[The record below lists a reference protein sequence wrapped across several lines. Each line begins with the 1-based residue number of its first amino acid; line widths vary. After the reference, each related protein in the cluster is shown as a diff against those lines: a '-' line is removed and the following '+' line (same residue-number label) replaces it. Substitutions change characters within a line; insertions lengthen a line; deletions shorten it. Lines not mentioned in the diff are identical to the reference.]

1 MNKQRFR
8 LVFSKRMGMLVP
20 VAEDRAA
27 QGKASGDGAASGGAT
42 PQGPPAA
49 IRLGPSLRLWSLR
62 KGVLALLA
70 AGALGALLAA
80 PQSAHAAPSGASVAS
95 GTASIT
101 HSGNATT
108 IVNSPNAIINWAS
121 FSAAQQEVIR
131 RFELDDQAGLAPE
144 RLGQVQGVFDA
155 VRGPSRTLGE
165 LTTARVAAQA
175 LLDHAQ
181 PGELAVS
188 VPEQTLQDA
197 RVRVVITSLRGTRIA
212 RVRAVGASG
221 FDEANVRASVPALA
235 EGVALDT
242 GELDRE
248 LRLGE
253 LHPFK
258 RTSVTLARQGDGTPA
273 ALVTAQAERSA
284 LGFLTTDNFGPR
296 EARARVGAGYVQ
308 GNLTGADDVLALNY
322 MSALERERLQGL
334 SVSYALPLYRWGQM
348 VELSAS
354 HSRSDSARTVEL
366 FHLNGAGTAASAK
379 WSYVLP
385 RYAGADLR
393 LTAAYLYHRTR
404 SRVTFEAREDLG
416 SLVPS
421 GASAPLSVGLEGEL
435 RPTGLGLPVV
445 ASAGVSVAHNFAGR
459 FGSTDAPGLSAI
471 RLGAGDFTLTSARLR
486 VEAQAPGGWQ
496 LRASALGQATGN
508 ALTAA
513 DQLNVVGPYAVRG
526 FRDAA
531 LLGDR
536 AVVASA
542 EVATPVLAS
551 VAEVGVR
558 GWGFVDYGAVGRNHA
573 LAGEL
578 DHAEAAATGLGLRGA
593 ARWGSLEVYLARK
606 IAGRAHDADASRYSL
621 WVNAAL
627 RF

>member
-1 MNKQRFR
+1 MTSSTSPSSLTSSVCRTPRAVQGQHPGQRLSTFVCT
-8 LVFSKRMGMLVP
+8 LC
-20 VAEDRAA
+20 AA
-27 QGKASGDGAASGGAT
+27 CAM
-42 PQGPPAA
+42 
-49 IRLGPSLRLWSLR
+49 
-62 KGVLALLA
+62 LA
-70 AGALGALLAA
+70 AGGTSVPAHAQNSV
-80 PQSAHAAPSGASVAS
+80 PQS
-95 GTASIT
+95 
-101 HSGNATT
+101 
-108 IVNSPNAIINWAS
+108 
-121 FSAAQQEVIR
+121 FEIR
-131 RFELDDQAGLAPE
+131 RFDLDDQAGLAPE
-144 RLGQVQGVFDA
+144 RRNQVQAVFNA
-155 VRGPSRTLGE
+155 VRGPARTIAV
-165 LTTARVAAQA
+165 LTAARVAAQA
-175 LLDHAQ
+175 LLDRAQ

-188 VPEQTLQDA
+188 VPEQTLQDG
-197 RVRVVITSLRGTRIA
+197 RVRVVIASLRGTRIA
-212 RVRAVGASG
+212 RVRAMGARG
-221 FDEANVRASVPALA
+221 FDEDNVRASVPALG

-242 GELDRE
+242 AQLDRE

-258 RTSVTLARQGDGTPA
+258 RTNVTLARQGDGTPE

-284 LGFLTTDNFGPR
+284 LGFLTTDNYGPR

-308 GNLTGADDVLALNY
+308 GNLTGADDVLSLNY

-334 SVSYALPLYRWGQM
+334 SVSYALPLYRYGQM
-348 VELSAS
+348 LEFSAA
-354 HSRSDSARTVEL
+354 HSRSDSAHTVEL

-379 WSYVLP
+379 WSYLLP
-385 RYAGADLR
+385 RYKGADLR

-404 SRVTFEAREDLG
+404 SRVTFDAREDLG

-421 GASAPLSVGLEGEL
+421 GASAPLSVGLEGEA

-445 ASAGVSVAHNFAGR
+445 VSGGVSVAHNFAGR
-459 FGSTDAPGLSAI
+459 LGSTDEAGLGAI

-486 VEAQAPGGWQ
+486 AEAQAPGGWQ
-496 LRASALGQATGN
+496 LRASVLGQTTGN

-536 AVVASA
+536 ALVASA
-542 EVATPVLAS
+542 EAATPVLAN

-558 GWGFVDYGAVGRNHA
+558 GWGFVDYGAVRRNHA
-573 LAGEL
+573 LEGEF
-578 DHAEAAATGLGLRGA
+578 DHAEAASTGLGLRGT
-593 ARWGSLEVYLARK
+593 ARWGSLELYLARK
-606 IAGRAHDADASRYSL
+606 IAGRAYDADTSRYSL